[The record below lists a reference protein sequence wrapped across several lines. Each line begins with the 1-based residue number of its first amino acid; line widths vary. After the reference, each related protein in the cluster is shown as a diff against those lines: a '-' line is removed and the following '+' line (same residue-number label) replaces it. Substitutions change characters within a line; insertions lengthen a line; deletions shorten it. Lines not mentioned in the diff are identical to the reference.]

1 MATIAPR
8 QGGRGRI
15 KSLDE
20 ILATAE
26 KKSLKRS
33 LGAFQLTLLGI
44 GAVIGTGIFVL
55 TATAA
60 QKAGPGMMV
69 SFIVAG
75 IVCALAALCYSE
87 LASMVPVAG
96 SAYTYSYAVMGEMVA
111 WLVGWAL
118 ILEYALGASA
128 VAVGWSG
135 FISGLLDSVGV
146 HIPHALKVGP
156 PIQWGFLQGGEVGGL
171 INLPAVLVVV
181 LRHRPAGHRHQ
192 GKRDVQRRAGGGQGH
207 RPDAVPHHHPA
218 DDQRPCRQLPAVRAA
233 RLGQS
238 AELVGHRHPRRR
250 GVDLLRLCRL
260 RRGLDRGR
268 GNQEPAAQRADRP
281 DRQPADLHG
290 LLPARRGRRG
300 RRLRR
305 AAADATRQPAWR
317 SRKARPSSTPPRRAR
332 RRTRRLV
339 CSKEAL
345 AHILREVSNPLF
357 GNLVGLAAA
366 IALPSVV
373 LLMMFGQT
381 RIFFVMARDGLLPE
395 RLSTVH
401 PRFRTPYIVTIVT
414 GVFVAIAAAFLP
426 VGTLA
431 DYSNSGTLFAFA
443 VVSLGGDGPAQK
455 DPGRTRPFRTPALFV
470 VAPLAIV
477 GCLLLFVNLN
487 MESKL
492 LFVSWT
498 VIGLVIYFLY
508 GYATAMSAAASPRC
522 RNSRPTRRA
531 RSVSRRCPAP
541 RSAAGATAARRAS
554 RRQAP

>member
-8 QGGRGRI
+8 ATGRGRI
-15 KSLDE
+15 KPLDE

-69 SFIVAG
+69 SFIIAG
-75 IVCALAALCYSE
+75 AVCAVAALCYSE

-96 SAYTYSYAVMGEMVA
+96 SAYTYSYAVMGEIMA

-156 PIQWGFLQGGEVGGL
+156 PIQWGFLQGGEIGGVF
-171 INLPAVLVVV
+171 NLPAVLVVTFVTTLLVIGTKESATFNAV
-181 LRHRPAGHRHQ
+181 LVVIKITALTLFLIITLPMISGHAANFEPFAPR
-192 GKRDVQRRAGGGQGH
+192 GWGNPLSSSGTGILGAAASIFFAYVGF
-207 RPDAVPHHHPA
+207 DAVSTAAEETKNP
-218 DDQRPCRQLPAVRAA
+218 QRNVPIGLIGSLLICTVFYLLVSAGVVGAYGAQPLIDPSTGLAFKEGSPELYASAA
-233 RLGQS
+233 CQ
-238 AELVGHRHPRRR
+238 
-250 GVDLLRLCRL
+250 
-260 RRGLDRGR
+260 
-268 GNQEPAAQRADRP
+268 AANAP
-281 DRQPADLHG
+281 
-290 LLPARRGRRG
+290 
-300 RRLRR
+300 
-305 AAADATRQPAWR
+305 T
-317 SRKARPSSTPPRRAR
+317 
-332 RRTRRLV
+332 V

-345 AHILREVSNPLF
+345 AHILRQVSNPLF

-366 IALPSVV
+366 LALPSVV
-373 LLMMFGQT
+373 LLMMYGQT

-401 PRFRTPYIVTIVT
+401 ERFRTPYVVTIVT

-431 DYSNSGTLFAFA
+431 DYSNAGTLFAFA
-443 VVSLGGDGPAQK
+443 AVSLGVMILRKK
-455 DPGRTRPFRTPALFV
+455 DPGRARPFRTPAIFI
-470 VAPLAIV
+470 VAPLSIA
-477 GCLLLFVNLN
+477 GCLLLFINLN
-487 MESKL
+487 NESKL

-498 VIGLVIYFLY
+498 VIGLIVYFLY
-508 GYATAMSAAASPRC
+508 GYRHSNLARGIVDVPEMAAEAPGSVGVAPM
-522 RNSRPTRRA
+522 PGAPVPPDDRA
-531 RSVSRRCPAP
+531 
-541 RSAAGATAARRAS
+541 
-554 RRQAP
+554 

>member
-8 QGGRGRI
+8 TPGRGRV
-15 KSLDE
+15 KPLDE

-69 SFIVAG
+69 SFIIAG
-75 IVCALAALCYSE
+75 AVCAVAALCYSE

-96 SAYTYSYAVMGEMVA
+96 SAYTYSYAVMGEIMA
-111 WLVGWAL
+111 WMVGWAL

-156 PIQWGFLQGGEVGGL
+156 PIQWGFLQGGEIGGGF
-171 INLPAVLVVV
+171 NLPAVLVVTFVTTLLVIGTKESATFNAV
-181 LRHRPAGHRHQ
+181 LVVIKITALTLFLIITLPMISGHAANFEPFAPR
-192 GKRDVQRRAGGGQGH
+192 GWGNPLSSSGTGILGAAASIFFAYVGF
-207 RPDAVPHHHPA
+207 DAVSTAAEETKNPQRNVPIGLIGSLLICTVFYLLVSAGVVGAYGAQPLIDPA
-218 DDQRPCRQLPAVRAA
+218 TGLAFKEGSPELYASAA
-233 RLGQS
+233 CQAAS
-238 AELVGHRHPRRR
+238 AP
-250 GVDLLRLCRL
+250 
-260 RRGLDRGR
+260 
-268 GNQEPAAQRADRP
+268 
-281 DRQPADLHG
+281 
-290 LLPARRGRRG
+290 
-300 RRLRR
+300 
-305 AAADATRQPAWR
+305 T
-317 SRKARPSSTPPRRAR
+317 
-332 RRTRRLV
+332 V

-345 AHILREVSNPLF
+345 AHILRQVSNPLF

-366 IALPSVV
+366 LALPSVV
-373 LLMMFGQT
+373 LLMMYGQT

-401 PRFRTPYIVTIVT
+401 ERFRTPYVVTIVT

-431 DYSNSGTLFAFA
+431 DYSNAGTLFAFA
-443 VVSLGGDGPAQK
+443 AVSLGVMILRKK
-455 DPGRTRPFRTPALFV
+455 DPGRARPFRTPAIFI
-470 VAPLAIV
+470 VAPLSIA
-477 GCLLLFVNLN
+477 GCLLLFINLN
-487 MESKL
+487 NESKL

-498 VIGLVIYFLY
+498 VIGLIVYFLY
-508 GYATAMSAAASPRC
+508 GYRHSNLARGIVDVPEMAAEAPGSVGVAPM
-522 RNSRPTRRA
+522 PGAPVPPDDRA
-531 RSVSRRCPAP
+531 
-541 RSAAGATAARRAS
+541 
-554 RRQAP
+554 

>member
-1 MATIAPR
+1 MATVAPR
-8 QGGRGRI
+8 APGRGRI
-15 KSLDE
+15 KPLDE

-75 IVCALAALCYSE
+75 AVCAVAALCYSE

-96 SAYTYSYAVMGEMVA
+96 SAYTYSYAVMGEIVA

-135 FISGLLDSVGV
+135 FITGLLD
-146 HIPHALKVGP
+146 HIGIHVPHALAVGP
-156 PIQWGFLQGGEVGGL
+156 PIQWGFLQGGEVGG
-171 INLPAVLVVV
+171 IFNLPAVLVVAVVTTLLVIGTKESATVNAV
-181 LRHRPAGHRHQ
+181 LVCIKVAALTLFLIITLPMVSGHMSNFEPFAPR
-192 GKRDVQRRAGGGQGH
+192 GWGNPLSSSGTGILGAAASIFFAYVGF
-207 RPDAVPHHHPA
+207 DAVSTAAEETKNPHRNVPIGLIGSLLICTVFYLLVSAGVVGAHGAQPLINSA
-218 DDQRPCRQLPAVRAA
+218 TGLPFKEGSPELYGSAA
-233 RLGQS
+233 CQ
-238 AELVGHRHPRRR
+238 
-250 GVDLLRLCRL
+250 
-260 RRGLDRGR
+260 
-268 GNQEPAAQRADRP
+268 AANAP
-281 DRQPADLHG
+281 
-290 LLPARRGRRG
+290 
-300 RRLRR
+300 
-305 AAADATRQPAWR
+305 T
-317 SRKARPSSTPPRRAR
+317 
-332 RRTRRLV
+332 V

-345 AHILREVSNPLF
+345 AYILRQVSNPLF

-366 IALPSVV
+366 VALPSVV
-373 LLMMFGQT
+373 LLMMYGQT

-401 PRFRTPYIVTIVT
+401 ERFRTPYVVTIVT
-414 GVFVAIAAAFLP
+414 GIVVAIAAAFLP

-431 DYSNSGTLFAFA
+431 DYSNAGTLFAFA
-443 VVSLGGDGPAQK
+443 AVSLGVMILRKK
-455 DPGRTRPFRTPALFV
+455 DPNRPRPFRTPALFI
-470 VAPLAIV
+470 VAPLSIA

-487 MESKL
+487 NESKL

-498 VIGLVIYFLY
+498 VLGLVIYFLY
-508 GYATAMSAAASPRC
+508 GY
-522 RNSRPTRRA
+522 RNSNVARGIIEVPELSPEAPPSVGVGPLPGAPEPGSPEERR
-531 RSVSRRCPAP
+531 
-541 RSAAGATAARRAS
+541 
-554 RRQAP
+554 